1 MNIVTGEKSTPGK
14 VIYDLRLSLNIIQ
27 VIKSSRQ
34 KLVVLVARMG
44 S

>member
-1 MNIVTGEKSTPGK
+1 MNIVTGEKSTPGN